1 MTNQNDFVID
11 NGTGFAVRT
20 DIQDALQALAGNSSG
35 NSEPSVKY
43 AYQWWADTGS
53 TPPVMK
59 LRNSSNDG
67 WIEIFQLDGTITL
80 EDGTV
85 SAPALAARN
94 DLNTG
99 VFFSAADKLN
109 IATGG
114 VERVEFGTT
123 TIFNED
129 GADVD
134 FRIEGD
140 TNANLFFVDAGN
152 DRVGIGTT
160 APSELFTINGADIAA
175 LIRTSNGTGTA
186 KLKFEAD
193 GTNYAGIGLE
203 NTALVLRCSNSSTPT
218 SRLTIA
224 ADGTVTVGDGDLVI
238 GTAGH
243 GISFIN
249 QADTAS
255 GETVSSSIL
264 DEYEEGTFDV
274 NYKTGSAG
282 GNTVSSA
289 SYAST
294 GGLYTKIGDM
304 VHFQIRINCSSSNAL
319 GGQIV
324 IEGLPFTHTSTT
336 IASGAYIVIGDMLGS
351 TVARLHIDGTEIRF
365 LTASGSSF
373 GSGAGG
379 VNLNTQFHCAGTYKA
394 VS

>member
-1 MTNQNDFVID
+1 MSNQNDFVID
-11 NGTGFAVRT
+11 NGTGLAVRQ
-20 DIQDALQALAGNSSG
+20 DIEDALQALAGNSSG
-35 NSEPSVKY
+35 SSEPSVKY
-43 AYQWWADTGS
+43 SYQWWADTNAA
-53 TPPVMK
+53 VMK
-59 LRNSSNDG
+59 LRNSANDG
-67 WIEIFQLDGTITL
+67 WIEIFQLDGTLTL
-80 EDGTV
+80 EDGSN
-85 SAPALAARN
+85 SAPALSFRD
-94 DLNTG
+94 DLDTG
-99 VFFSAADKLN
+99 VFSSASDN
-109 IATGG
+109 FNVATGG
-114 VERVEFGTT
+114 VERINVGS
-123 TIFNED
+123 TIMIIND
-129 GADVD
+129 GGVDYDV
-134 FRIEGD
+134 RIEGD
-140 TNANLFFVDAGN
+140 TKPNLVYVDAGN
-152 DRVGIGTT
+152 DRVGIGDRSDPAKLLDVGVSDGSTV
-160 APSELFTINGADIAA
+160 EQYLRNNTINLLSKISG
-175 LIRTSNGTGTA
+175 TSNAQFGTETSHN
-186 KLKFEAD
+186 LNLL
-193 GTNYAGIGLE
+193 TS
-203 NTALVLRCSNSSTPT
+203 NTIRATIDT
-218 SRLTIA
+218 SGNLTIS
-224 ADGTVTVGDGDLVI
+224 DGDLVV

-255 GETVSSSIL
+255 GETVASSVL
-264 DEYEEGTFDV
+264 DEYEEGSFDV

-324 IEGLPFTHTSTT
+324 IEGLPFTHKSTT

-394 VS
+394 T